1 MRREEITVTKALYE
15 NDRATASLVSLAEGF
30 KSSIYI
36 EMPDKVI
43 NAKSI
48 MGMMTLS
55 LNKGTRFVV
64 AADGEDENEAIDA
77 ILKFVK

>member
-15 NDRATASLVSLAEGF
+15 NDRAMASLVSLAEGF

-55 LNKGTRFVV
+55 LNKGTKFVV

>member
-15 NDRATASLVSLAEGF
+15 NDRAMASLVSLAEGF

-55 LNKGTRFVV
+55 LNKGTEFVV